1 MKKTKTFYS
10 WENTP
15 IELDLCDECIKRV
28 ISPIVKSLTK
38 LGCKP
43 RKVISLKK
51 YEIHKIF
58 RIITISPLGVWYKG
72 RFLCFLEQRTC
83 DIRFI

>member
-1 MKKTKTFYS
+1 MKYKYKGFAVCDMC
-10 WENTP
+10 EKKRKLFIVGKNTP

-28 ISPIVKSLTK
+28 ISPI

-51 YEIHKIF
+51 I
-58 RIITISPLGVWYKG
+58 
-72 RFLCFLEQRTC
+72 
-83 DIRFI
+83 